1 MEHAMN
7 SFSLSHEQVRAKGQD
22 LTFQAVGKA
31 ARGIFDALVA
41 GWDRSRQRRVL
52 VELDERMLRDIGITR
67 TEVAREMNKSF
78 WQR

>member
-22 LTFQAVGKA
+22 LTCQALGKA
-31 ARGIFDALVA
+31 ARGIFDALAA

-52 VELDERMLRDIGITR
+52 AELDERMLRDIGITR